1 MLELFIAPAARADLL
16 GIWDSIVEENPDAAD
31 RFLFAVESTALQLT
45 RHPGLGR
52 ERRFARFRGITLRS
66 WRVKGFHNHLVFYYS
81 TQDCLNVVRVVH
93 GARDLVALFREEPG
107 A

>member
-16 GIWDSIVEENPDAAD
+16 GIWDSIAADNPDAAD
-31 RFLFAVESTALQLT
+31 RFLIAAELTTTQLL

-52 ERRFARFRGITLRS
+52 ERRFARFQGVTLRS
-66 WRVKGFHNHLVFYYS
+66 WKVKGFRNHLVFYYA
-81 TQDCLNVVRVVH
+81 THDCLSVVRVVH
-93 GARDLVALFREEPG
+93 GARDLEALFQREPH